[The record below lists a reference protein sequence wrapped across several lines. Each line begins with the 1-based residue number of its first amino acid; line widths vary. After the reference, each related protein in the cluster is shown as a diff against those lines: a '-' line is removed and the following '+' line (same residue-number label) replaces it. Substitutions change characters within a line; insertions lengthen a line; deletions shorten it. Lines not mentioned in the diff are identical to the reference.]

1 MTSIQSS
8 DYLFASVG
16 QLGQWLR
23 AGRCTPGDL
32 AELALAALRERADP
46 LNAVVNLAPNRARGE
61 AEAAATRFSTGTGLN
76 DAILGI
82 PYGVKDL
89 LATSGGLPTTWGA
102 EPLRNQVFAD
112 DATVIKLL
120 RSGGAVLCAKLA
132 MIELAGGGGY
142 YQPNASLTGPA
153 HNPWNTNHWTGGSS
167 SGSAAAVACGALPFS
182 IGSETRGSI
191 LMPASYCGV
200 VGVRP
205 TYDLVSRQGAM
216 TLSWSMDKIGPIAR
230 SVDDCAR
237 VLEVIGVPDSTGP
250 GHRHRFRYRPSMMEK
265 RKIRFGLISAEAQEA
280 DADIGRLFDAVIP
293 ELEQLGSIEEMEL
306 PNLPYGD
313 VARLIIASEA
323 SSFFEE
329 FIESEMLAGLRAP
342 ESHVIPY
349 AYGTILAKDY
359 IRALRV
365 RSQVLTILHDIFS
378 QIDILITPTTTRT
391 ASPIDRPFTAAANRD
406 SGSDLNVSSNLAG
419 FPAVTIPIGL
429 DSKRLPVGL
438 QMVGGAFKDEELL
451 VAAARIERGV
461 GWQER
466 PPEPSL
472 P

>member
-8 DYLFASVG
+8 EYLFAG
-16 QLGQWLR
+16 IEQLGKWLR
-23 AGRCTPGDL
+23 EGRCTPENL
-32 AELALAALRERADP
+32 AELALTALHDRALP
-46 LNAVVNLAPNRARGE
+46 LNAVVNLATERARGE
-61 AEAAATRFSTGTGLN
+61 AEAATTRFSAGTELD
-76 DAILGI
+76 DALPGI
-82 PYGVKDL
+82 PYGAKDL

-102 EPLRNQVFAD
+102 EPLRHQVFAD

-120 RSGGAVLCAKLA
+120 RSSGAVLCAKLA
-132 MIELAGGGGY
+132 MVELAGGGGY
-142 YQPNASLTGPA
+142 YQPDASLTGPA
-153 HNPWNTNHWTGGSS
+153 RNPWNPDRWTGGSS

-237 VLEVIGVPDSTGP
+237 VLEVIGVPDVTSP
-250 GHRHRFRYRPSMMEK
+250 GHRQRFRYRPARMAK
-265 RKIRFGLISAEAQEA
+265 RKVRFGLLSTEAQNA
-280 DADIGRLFDAVIP
+280 DEDIGRLFDALIP

-306 PNLPYGD
+306 PSLPYGD

-323 SSFFEE
+323 SSFFED
-329 FIESEMLAGLRAP
+329 FIESGKLAGLRAP

-349 AYGTILAKDY
+349 TYGTILAKDY

-365 RSQVLTILHDIFS
+365 RSQVLMILSDIFS
-378 QIDILITPTTTRT
+378 QVDILVAPTTART
-391 ASPIDRPFTAAANRD
+391 ASSIDQPFTAAATRD
-406 SGSDLNVSSNLAG
+406 SGSDLNVASNLAG
-419 FPAVTIPIGL
+419 CPAVTIPIGL
-429 DSKRLPVGL
+429 DSNRLPVGL
-438 QMVGGAFKDEELL
+438 QLVGGAFKDEELL
-451 VAAARIERGV
+451 VAAARIERAV
-461 GWQER
+461 DWRER

-472 P
+472 S